1 MIRAKRQ
8 QCIIDLIEENDIE
21 TQDELV
27 TLLTE
32 RGFCATQATVSRDIK
47 ELGLI
52 KILGADKKYKYVK
65 AEAAPH
71 KISVKFGNIFK
82 ECVLSIQYANNL
94 IVIKTVAGGANSA
107 STSRSER
114 NSCSGEARCT
124 RTAEAAAPQAPGC
137 WIRTRRR
144 AISACHSS
152 SPVA

>member
-1 MIRAKRQ
+1 MMIRAKRQ

-94 IVIKTVAGGANSA
+94 VVIKTVAGGANSA
-107 STSRSER
+107 CAFIDPLNLTQIIGTLAGDDTIFAVVSQDADVKETVDLLKSYL
-114 NSCSGEARCT
+114 
-124 RTAEAAAPQAPGC
+124 
-137 WIRTRRR
+137 W
-144 AISACHSS
+144 
-152 SPVA
+152 